1 MYTRICLFIFLFKFT
16 TRTRPNDRELI
27 RSEGSRTAGA
37 NPFYGGTK
45 NIVFRVRR
53 TRILGTAL
61 DSHVNS
67 DVYAIVITLRN
78 AFNCEC
84 GVISNVHNIY

>member
-16 TRTRPNDRELI
+16 TRTHPNDRELI

-37 NPFYGGTK
+37 NPLYGGMK
-45 NIVFRVRR
+45 NTIFWVRR
-53 TRILGTAL
+53 ILDSAL
-61 DSHVNS
+61 DFHVNS